1 MNNELTNNFDVVE
14 GMEIEANELE
24 SIAAA
29 LPVRTNV
36 RAGAVKNCC
45 GRNCCS

>member
-1 MNNELTNNFDVVE
+1 MNTEMTNQLE
-14 GMEIEANELE
+14 TISAEISQEELE
-24 SIAAA
+24 SIATS
-29 LPVRTNV
+29 LPVKSNV